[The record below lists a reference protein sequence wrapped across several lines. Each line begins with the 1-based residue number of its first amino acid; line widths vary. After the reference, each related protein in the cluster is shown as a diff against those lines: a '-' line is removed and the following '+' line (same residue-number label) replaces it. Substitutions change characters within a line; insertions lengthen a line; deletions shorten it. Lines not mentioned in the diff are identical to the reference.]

1 MIGLTSSLV
10 ISQPDAV
17 SNMAVRTFDMKLA
30 VHMTVNATW
39 PKGPDREGAG
49 WVGALLLMAEATI
62 TEVPDEKKLTG
73 KEATVAE
80 RTAQVAHGVQQCSDT
95 PYRQLGRK
103 RCRGCVAVAQWRMDR
118 I

>member
-1 MIGLTSSLV
+1 MIGLTSSPV
-10 ISQPDAV
+10 ISQLDAV
-17 SNMAVRTFDMKLA
+17 SNMAVPTFDMKLA
-30 VHMTVNATW
+30 VHMATW

-49 WVGALLLMAEATI
+49 WVGALLLMPKATI
-62 TEVPDEKKLTG
+62 TEVPDDKKLTV

-95 PYRQLGRK
+95 PYRQWGRK

>member
-39 PKGPDREGAG
+39 PKGPDREGA
-49 WVGALLLMAEATI
+49 A
-62 TEVPDEKKLTG
+62 
-73 KEATVAE
+73 
-80 RTAQVAHGVQQCSDT
+80 
-95 PYRQLGRK
+95 
-103 RCRGCVAVAQWRMDR
+103 
-118 I
+118 